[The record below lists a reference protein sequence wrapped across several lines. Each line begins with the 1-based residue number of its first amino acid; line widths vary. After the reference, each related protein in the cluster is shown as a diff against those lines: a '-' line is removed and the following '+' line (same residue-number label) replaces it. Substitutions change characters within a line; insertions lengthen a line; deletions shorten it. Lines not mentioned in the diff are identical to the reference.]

1 MCQAKA
7 QGGRRCAAHAVGDY
21 TKAIFSK
28 RATPE
33 TVKAKASDVIVS
45 PVGKTYYEDR
55 GSELVT
61 VGAENAEK
69 ANRNAAFLK
78 AARFHKEDLAK
89 PIERDE
95 NLPEMDYMSNSE
107 KAEYSRLVSDEQRK
121 DWWNTKAKEDKAL
134 MEQSAKEWRN
144 DPTAYYDRLS
154 MPDEHADMVT
164 KKDMPPEY
172 LRVIA
177 KTTKDK
183 NVRRIAV
190 RRYAEM
196 IGSSASA
203 VEEELGEPV
212 YEADKRLNDYYIEKE
227 KEKEAEVARREYFR
241 EKEQERK
248 KEVKKEKR
256 KNAFSK
262 FLKSLWK

>member
-45 PVGKTYYEDR
+45 PVGKTYYEDK

-78 AARFHKEDLAK
+78 AAKFHQEHLAQ

-95 NLPEMDYMSNSE
+95 NLPEMDYMTETE
-107 KAEYSRLVSDEQRK
+107 KAEYSRFVSDEQRK
-121 DWWNTKAKEDKAL
+121 DWWNKKAKEDKAI
-134 MEQSAKEWRN
+134 MEESAKEWRD
-144 DPTAYYDRLS
+144 DPSSYYDRLS
-154 MPDEHADMVT
+154 MPSEHADLVT
-164 KKDMPPEY
+164 KKDLPEDY
-172 LRVIA
+172 LRILAV
-177 KTTKDK
+177 TTKDR

-190 RRYAEM
+190 RRYAELK
-196 IGSSASA
+196 GVTASA
-203 VEEELGEPV
+203 VEDEFGEPV
-212 YEADKRLNDYYIEKE
+212 YEADKRRDNYITEIE
-227 KEKEAEVARREYFR
+227 DEKEAEVTRREYFR
-241 EKEQERK
+241 DKEQERK
-248 KEVKKEKR
+248 KEVKKVNR
-256 KNAFSK
+256 KNAFTK
-262 FLKSLWK
+262 FLKNLWK